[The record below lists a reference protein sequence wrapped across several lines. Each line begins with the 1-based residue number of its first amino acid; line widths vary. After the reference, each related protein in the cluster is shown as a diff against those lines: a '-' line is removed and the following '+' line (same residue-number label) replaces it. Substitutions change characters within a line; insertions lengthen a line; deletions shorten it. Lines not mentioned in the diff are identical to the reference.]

1 MEKKIS
7 KMNSIKTKICFLVSF
22 VIVMSCTLIIGV
34 YSTNAKKQIKS
45 MAQNYLEDLAIAY
58 GEVVDNSIE
67 DFGVDK
73 ALDSQNLDSL
83 LSDVGLSGIESS
95 YVYIV
100 SPEGTML
107 YHPTPE
113 KIGSPVENEVVKGVV
128 STIQEGKQPTNGVV
142 GYEFKGAVKYAAVY
156 VNDSCDYILVVTT
169 DEDELLEPIAKLNK
183 KGIGSLVGTIL
194 LWGFLGYVFAG
205 FIVKPINLITELIGR
220 ISDLD
225 FTEDDRQVAL
235 GSRKDETGR
244 MNEALGVLRGEL
256 GRIVDSI
263 KSRSNELVESAE
275 NLNTGAA
282 ETSTTMEQVE
292 NAVNDIAMGAANQAE
307 ETAKANE
314 NVTIMGDMVSE
325 TNKEVENL
333 IRYSK
338 EVQESS
344 EDAQS
349 ILNNLEEINAN
360 VERYI
365 EMIAKQT
372 QVTNDSAIRIG
383 EATKMIAD
391 IATQTNLLSL
401 NASIEAARAGEQ
413 GRGFAVVASEIQNLA
428 EQSNTSATEIGEI
441 IEVLKSDSET
451 AVETMEQ
458 VRKIIREQSGQLAKT
473 DEAFSRI
480 KTGIHDSVEGIN
492 QISIKTKRL
501 DEARIEVVD
510 VVHDLTAI
518 AEENAAGAEETSAS
532 VTEVTNIVA
541 KISEKAD
548 YLRKIAEQLEDEM
561 NIFKL

>member
-67 DFGVDK
+67 DLGVDK

-183 KGIGSLVGTIL
+183 KGIGSLVGAIL